1 MEELLEILMEK
12 LEKEKRATIN
22 VKVEGIR
29 SEILIKGDVIG
40 ILSAITN
47 IIQSARTKIRE
58 LGTDEERTNE
68 FLKLAL
74 KKGMEEEWE
83 N

>member
-1 MEELLEILMEK
+1 MEELLEILMKK

-29 SEILIKGDVIG
+29 SEILLKGDVIG
-40 ILSAITN
+40 ILRAITV

-58 LGTDEERTNE
+58 LGADEERTNE

-74 KKGMEEEWE
+74 KKGMEDIYE
-83 N
+83 

>member
-1 MEELLEILMEK
+1 MEELLEILMKK

-74 KKGMEEEWE
+74 KKGMEEIDE
-83 N
+83 

>member
-12 LEKEKRATIN
+12 LEKEKRAAIN

-74 KKGMEEEWE
+74 KKGMEEEWG

>member
-1 MEELLEILMEK
+1 MEELLEILMKK

-68 FLKLAL
+68 VLKLAL
-74 KKGMEEEWE
+74 KKGMEEIDE
-83 N
+83 

>member
-1 MEELLEILMEK
+1 MEELLEILMQK
-12 LEKEKRATIN
+12 LKKEKRATIN

-29 SEILIKGDVIG
+29 SEILLKGDVIG
-40 ILSAITN
+40 ILRAITV

-74 KKGMEEEWE
+74 KKGMDE
-83 N
+83 

>member
-1 MEELLEILMEK
+1 MEELLEILMKK

-40 ILSAITN
+40 ILSATTN

-58 LGTDEERTNE
+58 LGTGEERTNE

-74 KKGMEEEWE
+74 KKGMEEIDE
-83 N
+83 